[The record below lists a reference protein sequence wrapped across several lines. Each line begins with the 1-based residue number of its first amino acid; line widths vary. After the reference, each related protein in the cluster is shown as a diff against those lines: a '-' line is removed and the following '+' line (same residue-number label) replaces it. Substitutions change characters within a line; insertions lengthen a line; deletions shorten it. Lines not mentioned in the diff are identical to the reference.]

1 MVYGVLGKLPLDIFI
16 KKRTIGYWARILVG
30 KESKLTKVT
39 YKWIEFIKDILEDC
53 NLNEIWVS
61 QNFRSVNWLKSTVF
75 NKLKSNFIERWS
87 NEIQNMSS
95 CDLYIQF
102 KTNFKFERYLHNF
115 PDFPELLSVDL
126 D

>member
-1 MVYGVLGKLPLDIFI
+1 MVYGELGKLPLDIFI
-16 KKRTIGYWARILVG
+16 KKRSIGYWARILVG

-39 YKWIEFIKDILEDC
+39 YNQLLNMFNSNLFKSKWLEFIKQILDDC

-87 NEIQNMSS
+87 MNSKICHHAICMFNLKQ
-95 CDLYIQF
+95 
-102 KTNFKFERYLHNF
+102 
-115 PDFPELLSVDL
+115 LLNL
-126 D
+126 RNI